1 VSSLPSLNALRVFE
15 AAARHGSF
23 KLAAAELNV
32 TQGAV
37 SQQIHALE
45 ERLGLLLFERTPRR
59 VVLTWTGRRYAASLK
74 LVFDS
79 LADATEEILA
89 PRRERLVIG
98 VLPTFATR
106 WLIPRLHAF
115 QDANR
120 DLDVDLRISL
130 NAVDFARDEIDMAI
144 CHGRPP
150 WRGALSHLLFL
161 QELTPVCSPTLLAGR
176 PPIRTAEDLRR
187 HTLLHVTRE
196 IDEWPEWLRAAGV
209 KDIDSAQGLKF
220 EATKMALDAAAAG
233 LGVAMVRQPF
243 FADAVKSGQ
252 LVAPFK
258 LRIRS
263 KSAYYLVYPD
273 DATGRPK
280 MQAFRD
286 WVLREVAADPL
297 KAEEAMRILVPG
309 FEEGH

>member
-1 VSSLPSLNALRVFE
+1 VRSLPSLNALRVFE

-23 KLAAAELNV
+23 KLAAAELSV

-37 SQQIHALE
+37 SQQIHSLE
-45 ERLGLLLFERTPRR
+45 ERLGLQLFERTPRR
-59 VVLTWTGRRYAASLK
+59 VVLTWAGRRYADSLK
-74 LVFDS
+74 SIFDALS
-79 LADATEEILA
+79 EATEAILA
-89 PRRERLVIG
+89 PTRERLMIG

-115 QDANR
+115 QKANP

-130 NAVDFARDEIDMAI
+130 KTFDFAADAIDMAI

-150 WRGALSHLLFL
+150 WRAAHSHLLFS
-161 QELTPVCSPTLLAGR
+161 QELTPVCSPLLSEG
-176 PPIRTAEDLRR
+176 PDPIRVPSDLRR

-196 IDEWPEWLRAAGV
+196 MDEWPEWLNAAGV
-209 KDIDSAQGLKF
+209 DDIDGTQGLKF

-233 LGVAMVRQPF
+233 LGVAMVRDPF
-243 FADAVKSGQ
+243 FTEETKSGQ
-252 LVAPFK
+252 LVTPFR

-273 DATGRPK
+273 DIADRAK
-280 MQAFRD
+280 VQAFRD
-286 WVLREVAADPL
+286 WLLDEVSTDPVTARAPEHAAG
-297 KAEEAMRILVPG
+297 AHAQR
-309 FEEGH
+309 